1 MSPRTLAA
9 AALASVLAACAGS
22 KPVPWSDVRP
32 PEVYV
37 DTLPPGA
44 LVTVDGVEIGKGP
57 LSVPV
62 RDESRTYHLRVT
74 AEGFE
79 PLEASLPG
87 AKLAG
92 TRHEVVLR
100 PVGFGSERKLAAG
113 EPAGLL
119 QASLVL
125 LRANRNAEALAYAEA
140 SLAAGE
146 SALAHRAAGDAQLRL
161 GNRNEAVRQ
170 FSLYISLAPDAPDR
184 KEIEKAVGLA
194 RKDIPMTTPKPP
206 LE

>member
-1 MSPRTLAA
+1 MKPRTP
-9 AALASVLAACAGS
+9 ALASLLLLLAACAAE
-22 KPVPWSDVRP
+22 KPIPWSEVRP

-62 RDESRTYHLRVT
+62 RDESRTYLVRV
-74 AEGFE
+74 AAPGFDPVE
-79 PLEASLPG
+79 VSLPG
-87 AKLAG
+87 ARLAG

-100 PVGFGSERKLAAG
+100 PVGFGTQRKLAAG

-119 QASLVL
+119 QAALVL
-125 LRANRNAEALAYAEA
+125 LRADRNAEALAYARA

-146 SALAHRAAGDAQLRL
+146 SALAHRAAGDAQLKL
-161 GNRNEAVRQ
+161 GNRNEAIREY
-170 FSLYISLAPDAPDR
+170 SLYISLAPEAPDR

-194 RKDIPMTTPKPP
+194 RRDIQMTAPKPP

>member
-1 MSPRTLAA
+1 MSPRTRAA
-9 AALASVLAACAGS
+9 ASLAVLLAACAGP
-22 KPVPWSDVRP
+22 KPVSWSEVRP

-44 LVTVDGVEIGKGP
+44 IVSVDGVEIGKGP
-57 LSVPV
+57 LSVPI
-62 RDESRTYHLRVT
+62 RDESRSYLVRVT

-100 PVGFGSERKLAAG
+100 PQGFGSERKLAAG

-119 QASLVL
+119 QAAFVL

-146 SALAHRAAGDAQLRL
+146 SALAHRTAGYAQLRL

-170 FSLYISLAPDAPDR
+170 FSLYISLAPEAADR
-184 KEIEKAVGLA
+184 KDIEKAVGLA